1 MSSVKAPAVEITV
14 ATSPL
19 EMLPLRCLNLKR
31 HLHRD
36 VTGMPIRSERT
47 LPRRCG
53 TAKYLLPPS
62 VKWEEKTCYDIVS
75 QHVFWCARL
84 DSNQR
89 PSGSEPNALST
100 WATDANIDAFSGMR
114 GAGDI
119 FSPALQANAL
129 PSCGGQEPS
138 CEGPPELRTQIQMPF
153 RACGAGMP
161 VLLFLVKEENKK
173 WMPAFG
179 HPLS

>member
-1 MSSVKAPAVEITV
+1 MVRPTGFEPAAFRVGAERSIHL
-14 ATSPL
+14 SYGRKY
-19 EMLPLRCLNLKR
+19 RCLFRRARGRGISFRLLCR
-31 HLHRD
+31 
-36 VTGMPIRSERT
+36 RT
-47 LPRRCG
+47 LYPPAEGKNLLAKVHPSYGRKYRCLFRR
-53 TAKYLLPPS
+53 A
-62 VKWEEKTCYDIVS
+62 
-75 QHVFWCARL
+75 
-84 DSNQR
+84 
-89 PSGSEPNALST
+89 
-100 WATDANIDAFSGMR
+100 R

-161 VLLFLVKEENKK
+161 VLLSLVKEENKK